1 MKNSLKPSFKAAF
14 AAIIL
19 GSLVYATSFPMGKLP
34 TLSLFLDPWNGAYRT
49 ARNAHESSRV
59 SDVQIPGLKG
69 AVSIYRDSR
78 NVPHITAE
86 NDMDAVAALGYLSA
100 QERLFQMDFQTRVA
114 SGRLSEVFG
123 KDRIT
128 SDKFLR
134 RTGMLFGAER
144 TWAEIEKNTPEMKA
158 LLEAFTRGANAHIS
172 SLSERDYPFEFRL
185 LGYKPEEWSPLK
197 CLLIN
202 QLMAFDLTFQGQ
214 LGDVVMEEMRE
225 KLGDTAFAEL
235 YPNNMPINF
244 PQSPE
249 KQGVVRKGA
258 NEEIKNKQTVAQTLL
273 SAPQDDKHKILSAL
287 PIHTH
292 LESRIIATLLNARQ
306 SVADIYAEPDEGK
319 GSNNWVVNGSKTQSG
334 KPLLAGDPHL
344 GLSLPAIW
352 YEAHLITPSMNL
364 YGVTIP
370 GAPSIIVGFN
380 DHVAWTPTNTGADV
394 VDFYSVKFS
403 DTKQQ
408 QYRYKGEWQSTTERV
423 MPLVVK
429 GAATEQ
435 DTVRFTRWGPV
446 MTVDSTTLSVRWT
459 AQEPVRILEAIWGF
473 NHAKNLAE
481 FDEAHRNWDVP
492 AQNIAFADKQGN
504 IGLRSAGYYPLRR
517 CGHGRGVHDGETD
530 AGEWIGRVPFD
541 SVPGSVN
548 PLQGWLQS
556 ANQEPTPADYPYY
569 LNYNWGDLWRGA
581 RISEYLSSAQNLAPA
596 DFEKF
601 QSDVKVMQW
610 AFLKESLAKLNIQN
624 TVSGKNAETK
634 KQAMER
640 LLAWNGVADT
650 SNQSALL
657 LHIFMRLVRREVWD
671 EMLVPSKDNPAIKEL
686 RGTPSDPMMFH
697 LLKNEPSSRWL
708 DVASTPERETASD
721 VLRHSLTMALDTLV
735 DKYGTNPDGWA
746 WGKHHKLVIRHLT
759 RSDALQALWR
769 GPYPFIGFQSTV
781 LPAGSL
787 MTTHS
792 ASWRMVVDFAGGK
805 PHGYAVFPGGPSGNP
820 FSRWYDSQI
829 PTWLQGKLNDL
840 QKPENEAACKQANMR
855 LAVQLR
861 P

>member
-1 MKNSLKPSFKAAF
+1 MKPSIKAAF
-14 AAIIL
+14 AVVLL
-19 GSLVYATSFPMGKLP
+19 GGLVLATSFPLGKLP

-49 ARNAHESSRV
+49 ARNAHESLRESEVR
-59 SDVQIPGLKG
+59 IPGLVG
-69 AVSIYRDSR
+69 EVRIYRDSR

-86 NDMDAVAALGYLSA
+86 NDLDAVAALGYLSA

-123 KDRIT
+123 KDRII

-144 TWAEIEKNTPEMKA
+144 TWTEIQKNTPEIKA

-185 LGYKPEEWSPLK
+185 LGYQPEEWSPMK

-202 QLMAFDLTFQGQ
+202 QLMAFDLTFQVQ
-214 LGDVVMEEMRE
+214 LDDVLMDEMRTT
-225 KLGDTAFAEL
+225 LGDTAFAEL
-235 YPNNMPINF
+235 YPNHQPMNA

-249 KQGVVRKGA
+249 KQGVVRKDEARAARGGLKA
-258 NEEIKNKQTVAQTLL
+258 EGKNAQTSQTFIRPLTKGERGMQRSHL
-273 SAPQDDKHKILSAL
+273 
-287 PIHTH
+287 
-292 LESRIIATLLNARQ
+292 LESRIITALLAARQ

-319 GSNNWVVNGSKTQSG
+319 GSNNWVVNGSKTRSG

-344 GLSLPAIW
+344 GLSLPSIW
-352 YEAHLITPSMNL
+352 YEAHLITPAMNL

-380 DHVAWTPTNTGADV
+380 DHLAWTPTNTGADV

-403 DTKQQ
+403 DAGQK
-408 QYRYKGEWQSTTERV
+408 QYRYRNEWQTTTERV

-429 GAATEQ
+429 GAVTEQ

-446 MTVDSTTLSVRWT
+446 MTVESTTVSVRWT

-473 NHAKNLAE
+473 NHAKNLEE
-481 FDEAHRNWDVP
+481 FAKAHRNWDVP

-504 IGLRSAGYYPLRR
+504 IGLRSAGYYPIRK
-517 CGHGRGVHDGETD
+517 CGHGRGVHDGSTD
-530 AGEWIGRVPFD
+530 DGAWIGRVSFD

-569 LNYNWGDLWRGA
+569 LNYDWGDIWRGV
-581 RISEYLSSAQNLAPA
+581 RISEYLQTAQKLTPR

-601 QSDVKVMQW
+601 QGDVKVMQW
-610 AFLKESLAKLNIQN
+610 AFLKEMIAKLNIQN
-624 TVSGKNAETK
+624 NVNAAK
-634 KQAMER
+634 KQAME
-640 LLAWNGVADT
+640 LLLTWNGVADT
-650 SNQSALL
+650 SNQSTLL

-671 EMLVPSKDNPAIKEL
+671 EMLFSTRENPTIKEL
-686 RGTPSDPMMFH
+686 RGNPSDPMMFH
-697 LLKNEPSSRWL
+697 LLKNAPTSRWL
-708 DVASTPERETASD
+708 DNASTPERETASD
-721 VLRHSLTMALDTLV
+721 ILRRSMMMALDTLV
-735 DKYGTNPDGWA
+735 HTYGTKPEGWR

-759 RSDALQALWR
+759 RSDALQSLWR
-769 GPYPFIGFQSTV
+769 GPYPFVGFQSTV

-792 ASWRMVVDFAGGK
+792 ASWRMVVDFASGK
-805 PHGYAVFPGGPSGNP
+805 PHGHAVFPGGPSGNP

-829 PTWLQGKLNDL
+829 PMWLQGKLNDL
-840 QKPENEAACKQANMR
+840 QKPENEPACKQAKMR
-855 LAVQLR
+855 LSATFK

>member
-1 MKNSLKPSFKAAF
+1 MKLSLQLRIRAAL
-14 AAIIL
+14 AALLLGGII
-19 GSLVYATSFPMGKLP
+19 YATSFPIGKLP

-144 TWAEIEKNTPEMKA
+144 TWAEIQRNTPEIEE

-235 YPNNMPINF
+235 YPNHLPMNA

-249 KQGVVRKGA
+249 KQGIVRKDKDEGGGMKDEA
-258 NEEIKNKQTVAQTLL
+258 KNGHTKN
-273 SAPQDDKHKILSAL
+273 
-287 PIHTH
+287 IHTTSKQAISQAH
-292 LESRIIATLLNARQ
+292 PLESRIIATLLNARQ
-306 SVADIYAEPDEGK
+306 SVADVYAEPDEGK

-380 DHVAWTPTNTGADV
+380 DYVAWTPTNTGADV

-408 QYRYKGEWQSTTERV
+408 KYRYKDEWQTTTERV
-423 MPLVVK
+423 MPLAIK

-473 NHAKNLAE
+473 NHAKNLDD
-481 FDEAHRNWDVP
+481 FNKAHRNWDVP
-492 AQNIAFADKQGN
+492 AQNIAFADNQGN
-504 IGLRSAGYYPLRR
+504 IGLRSAGYYPIRR

-548 PLQGWLQS
+548 PRQGWLQS

-581 RISEYLSSAQNLAPA
+581 RISEYLSSAQNLAPS

-601 QSDVKVMQW
+601 QGDVKVMQW
-610 AFLKESLAKLNIQN
+610 AFLKEAIAKLNIQN
-624 TVSGKNAETK
+624 DVKNDVRGAR
-634 KQAMER
+634 KQAMEQ
-640 LLAWNGVADT
+640 LLAWNGMADT
-650 SNQSALL
+650 SNKSALL

-671 EMLVPSKDNPAIKEL
+671 EMLVASKDNPASKEL
-686 RGTPSDPMMFH
+686 RGNPSDPMMFH
-697 LLKNEPSSRWL
+697 LLKNEPNSRWL
-708 DVASTPERETASD
+708 DVVSTPERETAPD
-721 VLRHSLTMALDTLV
+721 VLRRALTMALDTLV
-735 DKYGTNPDGWA
+735 DTYGTNPDAWA

-769 GPYPFIGFQSTV
+769 GPYPFVGFQSTV

-855 LAVQLR
+855 LATTLK